1 MEVYLPL
8 MEVYLPLIEG
18 VLTSDG
24 GVPIYPCN
32 AFILAEGE
40 VSIGLVFLD
49 AIVCL
54 VSHDPIGVGKGVIVV
69 NKEVANLIL
78 L

>member
-1 MEVYLPL
+1 M
-8 MEVYLPLIEG
+8 YLPLIEG

-32 AFILAEGE
+32 TLVLAEGE

-49 AIVCL
+49 AIVRL